1 MGFALKFK
9 ILDLVKIDNF
19 LERVETMGSN
29 EMNSRIDTLE
39 LKSLILKKFGHQ
51 RADKYF
57 DQLTRLFSLKI
68 TKCEFDK
75 FCLRIIGRENISLHN
90 HFIRSI
96 LKNTCLGKVPPH
108 KGVERAGSNLT
119 VKTANGYKR
128 NCLQSLYREA
138 FPSSPRKGR
147 SPVSRDRKCR
157 DRPSPLGPLGK
168 PQSMACEELNS
179 RAQEQQSATELL
191 STGSRPP
198 IEFASV
204 EDGEE
209 VEQMAVSPGVQSRSP
224 VTAPYGILMNLGGSR
239 KALSNISRGSNYIP
253 ETCLNSG
260 ELPDTRSLR
269 SHLEQKLEMEG
280 IGVSLDCVNLLNNG
294 LDVYLKRLIEPCM
307 ALAGSRCDNEQLK
320 SASGEFIPGL
330 NGTLPGRYAQR
341 QRKSVNASMLDFR
354 FAMESNPQILGE
366 DWPVQLEKISLRGF
380 EER

>member
-1 MGFALKFK
+1 
-9 ILDLVKIDNF
+9 
-19 LERVETMGSN
+19 
-29 EMNSRIDTLE
+29 
-39 LKSLILKKFGHQ
+39 
-51 RADKYF
+51 
-57 DQLTRLFSLKI
+57 
-68 TKCEFDK
+68 
-75 FCLRIIGRENISLHN
+75 
-90 HFIRSI
+90 
-96 LKNTCLGKVPPH
+96 
-108 KGVERAGSNLT
+108 
-119 VKTANGYKR
+119 
-128 NCLQSLYREA
+128 
-138 FPSSPRKGR
+138 
-147 SPVSRDRKCR
+147 
-157 DRPSPLGPLGK
+157 
-168 PQSMACEELNS
+168 MACEELNS

>member
-1 MGFALKFK
+1 
-9 ILDLVKIDNF
+9 
-19 LERVETMGSN
+19 MGSN

-57 DQLTRLFSLKI
+57 DQLTKLFSLKI

-75 FCLRIIGRENISLHN
+75 FFLRIIGRENISLHN

-108 KGVERAGSNLT
+108 KGVKRAGSNLT
-119 VKTANGYKR
+119 DKTENGYKR
-128 NCLQSLYREA
+128 NCLQSLYRDA

-191 STGSRPP
+191 SLGSRPP
-198 IEFASV
+198 IEFASE

-209 VEQMAVSPGVQSRSP
+209 VDQMAVSPGVQSRSP
-224 VTAPYGILMNLGGSR
+224 VTAPFGVLMNPGGSR
-239 KALSNISRGSNYIP
+239 KALTNISRSNYIP
-253 ETCLNSG
+253 ETCPNSG
-260 ELPDTRSLR
+260 ELPDTISLR
-269 SHLEQKLEMEG
+269 SCLEQKLEMEG
-280 IGVSLDCVNLLNNG
+280 VSVSLDCVNLLNNG
-294 LDVYLKRLIEPCM
+294 LDAYLKRLIEPCM
-307 ALAGSRCDNEQLK
+307 ALAGSRSDNEQLK

-330 NGTLPGRYAQR
+330 NGTTLPGRYAQR

-354 FAMESNPQILGE
+354 VAMESNPQILGE
-366 DWPVQLEKISLRGF
+366 DWPVQLEKISMHGF